1 MTSTV
6 ENETLGFLVINK
18 LLFFVICIKLLTI
31 YIFMLSILGDGGYKL
46 KPFLMTPFRNPKDA
60 AERCF
65 NRKHTSARNV
75 VERCFG
81 VLKNRFRCI
90 LGSRGLHYGPEKA
103 TQIINA
109 CCSLHNMCIEYN
121 CVTER
126 EVIEGGMESTLDED
140 GGGDAVDSRA
150 LAIRRNIAIN
160 L

>member
-1 MTSTV
+1 MSLKV
-6 ENETLGFLVINK
+6 ENEMPGFLVINK
-18 LLFFVICIKLLTI
+18 FVIKANI
-31 YIFMLSILGDGGYKL
+31 YLILIFIFLGDGGYKL

-65 NRKHTSARNV
+65 NKKHASARNV

-109 CCSLHNMCIEYN
+109 CCALHNMCIQYK
-121 CVTER
+121 CYADTEAS
-126 EVIEGGMESTLDED
+126 EVGVESTFDED
-140 GGGDAVDSRA
+140 GGGDALDSRA
-150 LAIRRNIAIN
+150 VAIRRSIAIN